1 MSWWFRQ
8 SKRFRHPRLK
18 TPPHRTAAMW
28 YGTTTNNIY
37 FSVLRIICHAQ
48 NRKVTMK
55 DKILVVDDLEL
66 NRELLSDIL
75 TEDYD
80 ILMAEDGVQAIQM
93 LDALQNEISI
103 VLLDLQMPN
112 LDGFGVLAAM
122 REHHLLE
129 HIPVLV
135 ITGEQSTVIESEC
148 FQLGVSDFI
157 HKPFEPSLVRMR
169 VKNIV
174 DLFTYKKSLED
185 KVAMQTKTLREQYH
199 LLEVQATKLKETN
212 IRIID
217 ILGMVV
223 EFRNLESGEHIKRVK
238 GFTEILAKQFMKDYP
253 EYGLTDHTIEM
264 IVSSSSLHDVGKI
277 AIPDNILLKP
287 GRLTNE
293 EFECMKSH
301 TVKGCEVLNSI
312 EGVWED
318 EYQKYA
324 YEICRHHHE
333 RFDGRGY
340 PDGLKGDDIPISAQL
355 VSVADVYDALVSE
368 RCYKKAFEKP
378 QAAQMIINGEC
389 GVFSPKILDSFSK
402 VTTQFAALADE
413 NKNQAVQ

>member
-1 MSWWFRQ
+1 M
-8 SKRFRHPRLK
+8 
-18 TPPHRTAAMW
+18 
-28 YGTTTNNIY
+28 N
-37 FSVLRIICHAQ
+37 
-48 NRKVTMK
+48 
-55 DKILVVDDLEL
+55 DKILVVDDSEI

-75 TEDYD
+75 EEDYE
-80 ILMAEDGVQAIQM
+80 ILTAEHGEEAVSK
-93 LDALQNEISI
+93 LEKLQDKISI
-103 VLLDLQMPN
+103 VLLDLQMPK
-112 LDGFGVLAAM
+112 LDGFGVLDVM
-122 REHHLLE
+122 RERKWLE
-129 HIPVLV
+129 RIPVLI
-135 ITGEQSTVIESEC
+135 ITGEQSTVVENEC
-148 FQLGVSDFI
+148 FKLGVSDFI

-185 KVAMQTKTLREQYH
+185 KVEMQTRTLREQYN
-199 LLEVQATKLKETN
+199 LLEIQATKLRQTN

-217 ILGMVV
+217 MLGMVV
-223 EFRNLESGEHIKRVK
+223 EFRNLESGEHINRVK
-238 GFTEILAKQFMKDYP
+238 GFTEILARQFMVDFP

-301 TVKGCEVLNSI
+301 TTKGCDVLNNI
-312 EGVWED
+312 EGIWED
-318 EYQKYA
+318 EYRQYA
-324 YEICRHHHE
+324 YDICRHHHE

-368 RCYKKAFEKP
+368 RCYKKAFAKDK
-378 QAAQMIINGEC
+378 AAEMIIGGEC
-389 GVFSPKILDSFSK
+389 GIFSPKILESFAK
-402 VTTQFAALADE
+402 VTKKFEALADS
-413 NKNQAVQ
+413 NKTKQNNT